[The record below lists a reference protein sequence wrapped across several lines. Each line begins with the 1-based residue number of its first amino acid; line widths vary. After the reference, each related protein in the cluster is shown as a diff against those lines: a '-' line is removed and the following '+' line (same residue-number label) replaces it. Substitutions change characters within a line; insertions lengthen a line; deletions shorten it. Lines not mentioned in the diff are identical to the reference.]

1 MTDYSTKKL
10 GKRTTEC
17 IMELH
22 FIGGKS
28 LAFLELFLMEAPSK
42 KKCLPPSTD
51 IKNNNMTEKQEIVC
65 FY

>member
-1 MTDYSTKKL
+1 
-10 GKRTTEC
+10 
-17 IMELH
+17 MELH